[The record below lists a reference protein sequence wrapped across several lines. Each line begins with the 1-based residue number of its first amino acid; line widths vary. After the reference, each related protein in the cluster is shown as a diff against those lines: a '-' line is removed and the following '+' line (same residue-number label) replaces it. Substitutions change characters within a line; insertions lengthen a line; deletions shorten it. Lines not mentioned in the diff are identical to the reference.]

1 MVLVWQAGEYD
12 CGMGLRTSVYLS
24 DELAAMWR
32 ASGVPL
38 AEVIRRGLSAG
49 GPVDEATLRRVIREE
64 LAGLPVA
71 ADRSPAAY
79 GSYSYESEP
88 YLSEP

>member
-1 MVLVWQAGEYD
+1 MVFVWHASEYY

-38 AEVIRRGLSAG
+38 AELIRRGLSAG
-49 GPVDEATLRRVIREE
+49 GPVDEATLCRVLDEK
-64 LAGLPVA
+64 LADLSVA
-71 ADRSPAAY
+71 ADRAPAYY
-79 GSYSYESEP
+79 GAGDYESEP
-88 YLSEP
+88 YLPDP

>member
-1 MVLVWQAGEYD
+1 
-12 CGMGLRTSVYLS
+12 MGLRTSVYLS

-38 AEVIRRGLSAG
+38 AELIRRGLSAG
-49 GPVDEATLRRVIREE
+49 GPVDEVTLRRVLREE
-64 LAGLPVA
+64 LAGLPSA
-71 ADRSPAAY
+71 ACRAQSGY
-79 GSYSYESEP
+79 GGGGYESEP